1 MKLKLLATSIAAL
14 TFATTSANAEVK
26 VSTKGGNLKVTSG
39 ESSIQFGGRIQ
50 YDYNRAEENGVV
62 DEDNF
67 DVRRARVDIKGN
79 VNNDWAYKIDY
90 NLDDSEFEDLY
101 IQYKG
106 WGKAAKVTIGN
117 HRQHFGLNDQTS
129 SKDISILERAALS
142 ELFAPGRSE
151 GVSLSGQLDGNITY
165 AVGAFF
171 EDVDENDD
179 GEEIGFSGRVTWA
192 PVKTDTSVVHLGFAY
207 VNQNDVDGFE
217 GDDNDD
223 EVELEEAFGFEA
235 AYVGGP
241 FHAQFEYA
249 DGTVFDDGDEF
260 DVDGFYVQAG
270 YIITGET
277 RPYKGGR
284 FKRVKPGS
292 KSGAWEVVARYED
305 GNGDFGDIELGDQI
319 GDDEASSYT
328 LGVNYYA
335 NNFIRIGAS
344 YSDGD
349 EDNGSDDGNEFRVR
363 FQVAF

>member
-1 MKLKLLATSIAAL
+1 MKLLAALVAASTL
-14 TFATTSANAEVK
+14 ATTNVNAEVK

-50 YDYNRAEENGVV
+50 YDYNRAEANGVV
-62 DEDNF
+62 DEDEF
-67 DVRRARVDIKGN
+67 DVRRARVDVKGN

-106 WGKAAKVTIGN
+106 WGKAAQVTIGN

-142 ELFAPGRSE
+142 ELFAPGRDE
-151 GVSLSGQLDGNITY
+151 GITLSGDLGSNIHY

-171 EDVDENDD
+171 DDADENDN
-179 GEEIGFSGRVTWA
+179 GEELGFSGRITWA
-192 PVKTDTSVVHLGFAY
+192 PIKTDSNVLHFGLAY
-207 VNQNDVDGFE
+207 INQDGSDGFE
-217 GDDNDD
+217 GGET
-223 EVELEEAFGFEA
+223 EVELDDAFGFEA
-235 AYVGGP
+235 AYVAGS
-241 FHAQFEYA
+241 FHAQIEFA
-249 DGTVFDDGDEF
+249 DGTVVLGGEDIDS
-260 DVDGFYVQAG
+260 DGFYVQAG
-270 YIITGET
+270 YIITGES
-277 RPYKGGR
+277 RPYKGGK

-305 GNGDFGDIELGDQI
+305 GNGDFGDIELGNQL
-319 GDDEASSYT
+319 GDNEASSYT

-335 NNFIRIGAS
+335 NNNIRIGAS

-363 FQVAF
+363 FQLAF

>member
-1 MKLKLLATSIAAL
+1 MKMKLIAAL
-14 TFATTSANAEVK
+14 IAAGSLATTSANAEVK

-50 YDYNRAEENGVV
+50 YDYNRAELNGDVGE
-62 DEDNF
+62 DEF

-90 NLDDSEFEDLY
+90 NLDDNEFEDLY

-151 GVSLSGQLDGNITY
+151 GVSLSGELNGNVTY

-171 EDVDENDD
+171 EDVDEDD
-179 GEEIGFSGRVTWA
+179 AGEELGFSGRATWA
-192 PVKTDTSVVHLGFAY
+192 PVKTDTNVVHLGLAY
-207 VNQNDVDGFE
+207 IDDGE
-217 GDDNDD
+217 DSD
-223 EVELEEAFGFEA
+223 AFGVETAFVA
-235 AYVGGP
+235 GP
-241 FHAQFEYA
+241 FHAQAEYA
-249 DGTVFDDGDEF
+249 DGEF
-260 DVDGFYVQAG
+260 AGVDSDGFYIQAG

-277 RPYKGGR
+277 RPYKGGK

-292 KSGAWEVVARYED
+292 KAGAWEVVARYED
-305 GNGDFGDIELGDQI
+305 GNGDFGDIELGDQL

-349 EDNGSDDGNEFRVR
+349 EDNGPNDGNEFRVR

>member
-1 MKLKLLATSIAAL
+1 MKMKLIAAL
-14 TFATTSANAEVK
+14 IAAGSLATTSANAEVK

-50 YDYNRAEENGVV
+50 YDYNRAELNGDVGE
-62 DEDNF
+62 DEF

-90 NLDDSEFEDLY
+90 NLDDNEFEDLY

-151 GVSLSGQLDGNITY
+151 GVSLSGELNGNVTY

-171 EDVDENDD
+171 EDVDEDD
-179 GEEIGFSGRVTWA
+179 AGEELGFSGRATWA
-192 PVKTDTSVVHLGFAY
+192 PVKTDTNVVHLGLAY
-207 VNQNDVDGFE
+207 IDDGE
-217 GDDNDD
+217 DSD
-223 EVELEEAFGFEA
+223 AFGVETAFVA
-235 AYVGGP
+235 GP
-241 FHAQFEYA
+241 FHAQAEYA
-249 DGTVFDDGDEF
+249 DGEF
-260 DVDGFYVQAG
+260 AGVDSDGFYIQAG

-277 RPYKGGR
+277 RPYKGGK

-292 KSGAWEVVARYED
+292 KAGAWEVVARYED
-305 GNGDFGDIELGDQI
+305 GNGEFDDIELDDQF

-349 EDNGSDDGNEFRVR
+349 EDNGPNDGNEFRVR

>member
-1 MKLKLLATSIAAL
+1 MKMKLIAAL
-14 TFATTSANAEVK
+14 IAAGSLATTSANAEVK

-50 YDYNRAEENGVV
+50 YDYNRAELNGDVGE
-62 DEDNF
+62 DEFN
-67 DVRRARVDIKGN
+67 VRRARVDIKGN

-90 NLDDSEFEDLY
+90 NLDDNEFEDLY

-117 HRQHFGLNDQTS
+117 HRPHFGLNDQTS
-129 SKDISILERAALS
+129 SKDMSILERAALS

-151 GVSLSGQLDGNITY
+151 GVSLSGELNGNVTY

-171 EDVDENDD
+171 EDVDEDD
-179 GEEIGFSGRVTWA
+179 AGEELGFSGRATWA
-192 PVKTDTSVVHLGFAY
+192 PVKTDTNVVHLGLAY
-207 VNQNDVDGFE
+207 IDDGE
-217 GDDNDD
+217 DSD
-223 EVELEEAFGFEA
+223 AFGVETAFVA
-235 AYVGGP
+235 GP
-241 FHAQFEYA
+241 FHAQAEYA
-249 DGTVFDDGDEF
+249 DGEF
-260 DVDGFYVQAG
+260 AGVDSDGFYIQAG

-277 RPYKGGR
+277 RPYKGGK

-292 KSGAWEVVARYED
+292 KAGAWEVVARYED
-305 GNGDFGDIELGDQI
+305 GNGEFDDIELDDQL

-349 EDNGSDDGNEFRVR
+349 EDNGPNDGNEFRLR